1 MLSKKILIGTANFGK
16 EYGLKKKK
24 IKVNELKKIVRFS
37 NLQGIKFMD
46 TAQNY
51 DNESRL
57 EKLNLKKWNIITKL
71 NYNDNQDKDYLKKFK
86 KKLKIKKIYGILI
99 HLSKTEEILKKRNK
113 IFYKELIK
121 LKKEKIVKKVGF
133 SIYTIK
139 DLTLVLSN
147 FKVDI
152 IQCPINIFDKR
163 FEKSGLLKKVKE
175 KNIELHARSIFL
187 QGLLLQNTKN
197 IPKQFN
203 NYKNLFKKWDSYLQK
218 QKVNKLEACLYYVS
232 KIKEI
237 DKIII
242 GVDNFDQFK
251 NIFLASRKIKKLSL
265 PDFKLKN
272 ISKYNNLIDPR
283 TWI

>member
-1 MLSKKILIGTANFGK
+1 
-16 EYGLKKKK
+16 
-24 IKVNELKKIVRFS
+24 
-37 NLQGIKFMD
+37 MD
-46 TAQNY
+46 TAKNY
-51 DNESRL
+51 NNESVL
-57 EKLNLKKWNIITKL
+57 ENLNLKKWNIITKL

-86 KKLKIKKIYGILI
+86 KKLKIRKIYGILI
-99 HLSKTEEILKKRNK
+99 HLNKTEEILKKKNK

-121 LKKEKIVKKVGF
+121 LKKEKIVKKIGF
-133 SIYTIK
+133 SIYTLK
-139 DLTLVLSN
+139 DLDLVLSN

-163 FEKSGLLKKVKE
+163 FEKSGLLKKVKK

-197 IPKQFN
+197 IPKRFN
-203 NYKNLFKKWDSYLQK
+203 NYKNLFKKWDAYLQK

-237 DKIII
+237 DKITI

-251 NIFLASRKIKKLSL
+251 NIFLAIRKIEKLKL

-283 TWI
+283 AWI

>member
-1 MLSKKILIGTANFGK
+1 MLSKKILIGTANFAK

-57 EKLNLKKWNIITKL
+57 EKLNLKKWNIITKI
-71 NYNDNQDKDYLKKFK
+71 NYNDNQDKAYLKKFK

-139 DLTLVLSN
+139 DLALVLSN

-251 NIFLASRKIKKLSL
+251 KIFLASRKIKKLSL
-265 PDFKLKN
+265 PDFKLKDN
-272 ISKYNNLIDPR
+272 SRYNNLIDPR

>member
-1 MLSKKILIGTANFGK
+1 M
-16 EYGLKKKK
+16 
-24 IKVNELKKIVRFS
+24 
-37 NLQGIKFMD
+37 
-46 TAQNY
+46 
-51 DNESRL
+51 
-57 EKLNLKKWNIITKL
+57 
-71 NYNDNQDKDYLKKFK
+71 
-86 KKLKIKKIYGILI
+86 
-99 HLSKTEEILKKRNK
+99 SKTEEILKKRNK

-139 DLTLVLSN
+139 DLTIVLSN